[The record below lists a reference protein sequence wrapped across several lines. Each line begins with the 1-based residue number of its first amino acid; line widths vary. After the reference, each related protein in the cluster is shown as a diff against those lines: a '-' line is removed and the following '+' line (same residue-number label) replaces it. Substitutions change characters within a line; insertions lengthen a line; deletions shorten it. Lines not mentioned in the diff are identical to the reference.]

1 MKGIGRGGLFATL
14 RIGFDGH
21 IGLYAKDYGHS
32 NDRSG
37 LLEEV
42 QYGNGGKVSYAHDDF
57 YRLTGVA
64 YDGADPGS
72 APRYTYEYGANGQ
85 AAVVRD
91 NHLHRSMQ
99 TEYDLAERPMQSTL
113 RDEEGNV
120 LYRAT
125 LTYDAQNRLE
135 TFRERVG
142 EEHHKTAFTYDKDS
156 RVTRMDYDTDK
167 GKVEYAY
174 DSLGRIASRKVSNG
188 GNAYETVYTFVK
200 GAAEYGANAT
210 TPLVASIRQGEGA
223 NAMNFAY
230 EYDSRGNITSETR
243 NGKVTAYSYD
253 ALGQLIRV
261 NDPNDPTA
269 GESGTTWVYEYD
281 RGGNILSKSYHS
293 YTTGTPG
300 VAIDTVAYS
309 YTDNNWKDKLTA
321 YDGQTITY
329 DAIGNPL
336 NDGRRRY
343 EWQAG
348 RQLKKVYVKADLKEG
363 TKAGVDEQ
371 TGTVLKIEWSNGNL
385 LDGEVA
391 TTQASATVTR
401 CGEDVT
407 DEYAENEFHWTRDS
421 GNIEADT
428 VWNAAHAGMKSITF
442 AVADIDGD
450 VKISCTLTA
459 NGATYGSIA
468 VDGNMDA
475 SHTPAELDAN
485 DVFVIENGNLKVTT
499 SRGNA
504 YVLENGTLKAAGAK
518 LNGSITAQ
526 TKLFASQPESIV
538 EFAYNHN
545 KLRTQKKVTKADGT
559 VETTDYT
566 LHGKLLT
573 HLTKGEDEMH
583 FFYDAQN
590 RPTMVEFNGTLYS
603 YVHNFQGDI
612 VGIVDSSGNL
622 VVEYAY
628 DAWGRHLAVGNVT
641 AAYAKLAILNPFRY
655 RGYVYDEETGLYYL
669 RSRYYEPGLSRFVIP
684 DIIIGEISALQSHNT
699 YLYCD
704 NRPMICA
711 DPDGDKYI
719 VVLLLL
725 SESSIAFIVEI
736 PDEVKVEI
744 GEVRKTENT
753 IEVTAFVDKKISP
766 VKTEYNT
773 YDFTFVPADRLEEYK
788 TDMLTKPG
796 EPLVTFLIEGVAEV
810 ILTKSVPAGM
820 MGFSI
825 LYLLAEGVEAENN
838 LRYSRL
844 ADDNPS
850 GGVLIVDRAY
860 ITSGHFGI
868 TEERYYY
875 AVG

>member
-1 MKGIGRGGLFATL
+1 MT
-14 RIGFDGH
+14 
-21 IGLYAKDYGHS
+21 
-32 NDRSG
+32 
-37 LLEEV
+37 
-42 QYGNGGKVSYAHDDF
+42 
-57 YRLTGVA
+57 
-64 YDGADPGS
+64 
-72 APRYTYEYGANGQ
+72 
-85 AAVVRD
+85 
-91 NHLHRSMQ
+91 
-99 TEYDLAERPMQSTL
+99 
-113 RDEEGNV
+113 
-120 LYRAT
+120 
-125 LTYDAQNRLE
+125 
-135 TFRERVG
+135 
-142 EEHHKTAFTYDKDS
+142 
-156 RVTRMDYDTDK
+156 
-167 GKVEYAY
+167 
-174 DSLGRIASRKVSNG
+174 
-188 GNAYETVYTFVK
+188 
-200 GAAEYGANAT
+200 
-210 TPLVASIRQGEGA
+210 
-223 NAMNFAY
+223 
-230 EYDSRGNITSETR
+230 
-243 NGKVTAYSYD
+243 
-253 ALGQLIRV
+253 
-261 NDPNDPTA
+261 
-269 GESGTTWVYEYD
+269 
-281 RGGNILSKSYHS
+281 
-293 YTTGTPG
+293 
-300 VAIDTVAYS
+300 
-309 YTDNNWKDKLTA
+309 
-321 YDGQTITY
+321 
-329 DAIGNPL
+329 
-336 NDGRRRY
+336 
-343 EWQAG
+343 
-348 RQLKKVYVKADLKEG
+348 
-363 TKAGVDEQ
+363 
-371 TGTVLKIEWSNGNL
+371 
-385 LDGEVA
+385 
-391 TTQASATVTR
+391 
-401 CGEDVT
+401 
-407 DEYAENEFHWTRDS
+407 
-421 GNIEADT
+421 
-428 VWNAAHAGMKSITF
+428 
-442 AVADIDGD
+442 
-450 VKISCTLTA
+450 
-459 NGATYGSIA
+459 
-468 VDGNMDA
+468 
-475 SHTPAELDAN
+475 
-485 DVFVIENGNLKVTT
+485 
-499 SRGNA
+499 
-504 YVLENGTLKAAGAK
+504 
-518 LNGSITAQ
+518 
-526 TKLFASQPESIV
+526 V
-538 EFAYNHN
+538 EFKYDHN
-545 KLRTQKKVTKADGT
+545 GLRTQKKVTSGSE
-559 VETTDYT
+559 VTTTEYT